1 MADKMYCA
9 TKCTRCSGMVGYRD
23 VKYVLSIGGMRAEEE
38 LPVGT
43 MRLRC
48 DHGRTMSGFNLQ
60 NLHPTSIKLVVPT
73 LPYWQPRH
81 AGIQERHRW
90 KSLVD

>member
-1 MADKMYCA
+1 MADKMYGA

-23 VKYVLSIGGMRAEEE
+23 VRYVLSIDGMRAEEE

-48 DHGRTMSGFNLQ
+48 DDCRTVSDFNLQ
-60 NLHPTSIKLVVPT
+60 NLHPTSIKIVVPR
-73 LPYWQPRH
+73 L
-81 AGIQERHRW
+81 
-90 KSLVD
+90 L

>member
-1 MADKMYCA
+1 MADKMYWA

-23 VKYVLSIGGMRAEEE
+23 VRYVLSIDGMRAEEE

-48 DHGRTMSGFNLQ
+48 DHCGTVSDFNLQ
-60 NLHPTSIKLVVPT
+60 NLHPTSIKIVVPRL
-73 LPYWQPRH
+73 LP
-81 AGIQERHRW
+81 
-90 KSLVD
+90 